1 MKGNNLTV
9 RAIDKGIEFTTT
21 SSQLHELDK
30 DIAAIPALVFT
41 LILISYIIGK
51 RMCFSWC

>member
-30 DIAAIPALVFT
+30 DIAAIPALV
-41 LILISYIIGK
+41 
-51 RMCFSWC
+51 